1 MRRKM
6 KKRKNIGLRNLPA
19 DQENGFKPFRSN
31 QVAVCDFMNHF
42 LNSVFHSESPRAGAI
57 SDLFIIVLIVCAIIL
72 FIVTAMVSFSLIR
85 FRHKPGSPEPKPG
98 HGNWKLETTWTV
110 IPFLVLIWLL
120 TLTARGMK
128 QSDPA
133 PDRKPDLLVI
143 SHQWWWEARYS
154 QTGVVTANEIHIP
167 VGVSWLIALESADVI
182 HDFWVPRLGPKM
194 DVVPGHPNH
203 LWLEADK
210 PGSYLGTCSEFCG
223 AQHAQM
229 HFLVIAEPATEF
241 EVWQKQQEKPAVR
254 LLTAAS
260 RKGEKLF
267 RQMTCVNCHT
277 VNGTDA
283 KGQAAPD
290 LTHFAS
296 RQTLGA
302 VILANTP
309 ENLSLWLKN
318 PQEIKPAI
326 LMPNLKLTD
335 AQVGHLT
342 DYLESLQ

>member
-1 MRRKM
+1 
-6 KKRKNIGLRNLPA
+6 
-19 DQENGFKPFRSN
+19 
-31 QVAVCDFMNHF
+31 MNHF
-42 LNSVFHSESPRAGAI
+42 LNSVFYSESPQASAI
-57 SDLFIIVLIVCAIIL
+57 SDLFIIVLIVCAIIFL
-72 FIVTAMVSFSLIR
+72 IVTAMVSVSLIR
-85 FRHKPGSPEPKPG
+85 FRHQLGSTDPRPRY
-98 HGNWKLETTWTV
+98 GNWKLETTWTV

-143 SHQWWWEARYS
+143 SHQWWWEARYP

-167 VGVSWLIALESADVI
+167 VGVTWLLTLESADVI

-210 PGSYLGTCSEFCG
+210 PGIYLGTCSEFCG

-229 HFLVIAEPATEF
+229 HFLVFAQTAAEF
-241 EVWQKQQEKPAVR
+241 EVWQKQQEKPVAH
-254 LLTAAS
+254 LLS
-260 RKGEKLF
+260 ESSKKGSKLF
-267 RQMTCVNCHT
+267 QQLTCINCHT
-277 VNGTDA
+277 INGTNA

-302 VILANTP
+302 VILPNTP
-309 ENLSLWLKN
+309 ENLALWLKD
-318 PQEIKPAI
+318 PQAVKPAI

-335 AQVGHLT
+335 AQVGNLT

>member
-1 MRRKM
+1 
-6 KKRKNIGLRNLPA
+6 
-19 DQENGFKPFRSN
+19 
-31 QVAVCDFMNHF
+31 MNHF
-42 LNSVFHSESPRAGAI
+42 LNSVFYSESPQASAI
-57 SDLFIIVLIVCAIIL
+57 SDLFIIVLIVCAIIFL
-72 FIVTAMVSFSLIR
+72 IVTAMVSVSLIR
-85 FRHKPGSPEPKPG
+85 FRHQLGSTDPRPRY
-98 HGNWKLETTWTV
+98 GNWKLETTWTV

-143 SHQWWWEARYS
+143 SHQWWWEARYP

-167 VGVSWLIALESADVI
+167 VGVTWLLTLESADVI

-210 PGSYLGTCSEFCG
+210 PGIYLGTCSEFCG

-229 HFLVIAEPATEF
+229 HFLVVAQSAAEF
-241 EVWQKQQEKPAVR
+241 ETWQKQQEKPAAY
-254 LLTAAS
+254 LLS
-260 RKGEKLF
+260 ESSKKGSKLF
-267 RQMTCVNCHT
+267 QQLTCINCHT
-277 VNGTDA
+277 INGTNA

-302 VILANTP
+302 VILPNTP
-309 ENLSLWLKN
+309 ENLALWLKN
-318 PQEIKPAI
+318 PQAVKPAI

-335 AQVGHLT
+335 AQVGNLT